1 MKLNWKVRFKNK
13 TFLVT
18 FLTAIVALVYQIA
31 SMFDIVPSVSEGE
44 VMQAIMIAV
53 NLLVALGII
62 VDPTTEGISD
72 SEKALKYDKLSK

>member
-44 VMQAIMIAV
+44 VTQAIMIAV

-72 SEKALKYDKLSK
+72 SERALKYDNPSK

>member
-18 FLTAIVALVYQIA
+18 FLTAVVALVYQIA

-44 VMQAIMIAV
+44 VMQAVMIAV

-72 SEKALKYDKLSK
+72 SERALKYDKPSK

>member
-44 VMQAIMIAV
+44 VMQASMIAV
-53 NLLVALGII
+53 KLLVALGII

-72 SEKALKYDKLSK
+72 SERALKYDKPSK

>member
-62 VDPTTEGISD
+62 VDPTTEGIPD
-72 SEKALKYDKLSK
+72 SERALKYDKPSK